1 MAYPVVSGLDA
12 AVVGLGGLKLRQRLG
27 RVGEE
32 GGDRLQHRRAV
43 GLEREE
49 VVSAPVQHQ
58 LRRLRLGMDGVA
70 RDQRAVEGQRRQ
82 QRPGGGD
89 LVLAAGHG
97 PLAEADPR
105 IRPERRDDLQ
115 RRAARRA
122 VEGAPQRLAVDRQ
135 HPRTVGT
142 EVAKERL
149 EGPSEGL
156 RFEQAEDPAERVMAG
171 QAVLQPQEFP
181 QQRLPVAG
189 EFGEIHATLPPAD
202 RGHQR
207 DRQDIEQVMA
217 PRIAPAR
224 VGHGAEDRVQRGHR
238 KTPAGRPPETPDNPS
253 PTVPFLKCDS
263 PAAGGGGRLRGG
275 GDRRNGALTISQAEA
290 GR

>member
-149 EGPSEGL
+149 EGPPEGL
-156 RFEQAEDPAERVMAG
+156 RFEQVEDPAERVMAG

-181 QQRLPVAG
+181 QQWLPVAG
-189 EFGEIHATLPPAD
+189 EFGEIHATLRPAD
-202 RGHQR
+202 RGQTEATSAIVRISSRSWRRALPRRGSGMARKIVFNEGIGKLQQGDPKRLQITPH
-207 DRQDIEQVMA
+207 RQSPFSNAIPLGAGDWMLDFQGGCGK
-217 PRIAPAR
+217 
-224 VGHGAEDRVQRGHR
+224 VG
-238 KTPAGRPPETPDNPS
+238 
-253 PTVPFLKCDS
+253 
-263 PAAGGGGRLRGG
+263 
-275 GDRRNGALTISQAEA
+275 
-290 GR
+290 